1 LFAHRVDDDVELRLL
16 EERDA
21 EELFAVSR
29 RNLARLYWFRE
40 NYSLED
46 ARAFIRRD
54 LSENFA
60 ADNGFRAGVFVRG
73 KLVGSVRYNDIDWK
87 ARATALGYWVD
98 AWYEGRGLVTRVCRV
113 MIAHAFEELKLNR
126 VEIRCHAENARSRA
140 LAERLGFT
148 FEGLLRE
155 AERVRERLL
164 DLAVYGL
171 LADEWRRAQAAA
183 DEVGKEPRT

>member
-1 LFAHRVDDDVELRLL
+1 MFTRRVDEDVELRPL

-54 LSENFA
+54 LRENFA

-87 ARATALGYWVD
+87 ARTTALGYWVD
-98 AWYEGRGLVTRVCRV
+98 TGYEGRGLITKVCRV

-171 LADEWRRAQAAA
+171 LADEWRKAQAAA
-183 DEVGKEPRT
+183 NEVEKEPRT

>member
-1 LFAHRVDDDVELRLL
+1 MFTRRVDEDVELRLL

-54 LSENFA
+54 LRENFA
-60 ADNGFRAGVFVRG
+60 GDNGFRAGVFVRG
-73 KLVGSVRYNDIDWK
+73 QLVGSVRFNDIDWK

-98 AWYEGRGLVTRVCRV
+98 AGYEGRGLITRVCRV
-113 MIAHAFEELKLNR
+113 MLAHAFEELKLNR

-148 FEGLLRE
+148 FEGLLRQ

-171 LADEWRRAQAAA
+171 LADEWRGRAAA
-183 DEVGKEPRT
+183 ERVEKESRT

>member
-1 LFAHRVDDDVELRLL
+1 LFTRRVGEDVELRLL

-46 ARAFIRRD
+46 ARAEAVVARKI
-54 LSENFA
+54 LAEVA
-60 ADNGFRAGVFVRG
+60 ADEGARVFVRG
-73 KLVGSVRYNDIDWK
+73 RLVGSVRFNDIDWK

-98 AWYEGRGLVTRVCRV
+98 AGYEGRGLITKVCRV
-113 MIAHAFEELKLNR
+113 MLAHAFGELKLNR

-140 LAERLGFT
+140 LAGRLGFT
-148 FEGLLRE
+148 FEGLLRQ

-171 LADEWRRAQAAA
+171 LADEWRARAAA
-183 DEVGKEPRT
+183 EKVEKESRT